1 MPLTVKKIID
11 IINGF
16 APFDLAENW
25 DNSGLQAGNPDGEI
39 QKIMVSL
46 DVSKEV
52 MEAARDWGADL
63 VLSHHPLQMNPV
75 KSIDFSKMPGSAI
88 GLAAREQISII
99 CAHTN
104 LDKAVDG
111 LNDYFAQIM
120 GVNCDESLCPD
131 SIIPD
136 SIIPDSIISDSNK
149 AASHLDESKGQL
161 QGLGRI
167 GHLKSVLSL
176 EGLALNVKERL
187 GLEHLRVIG
196 DLDLQVDRVA
206 LCTGSGGSLMDCFLG
221 SSADVYITGDVKYH
235 EARQVEM
242 NHKGLIDVGHFAS
255 EIIVV
260 DLLESLLAQA
270 LASVGYDIKIQ
281 GFKKEK
287 DPFKTV

>member
-1 MPLTVKKIID
+1 LD

-16 APFDLAENW
+16 APFALAENW
-25 DNSGLQAGNPDGEI
+25 DNSGLQAGDPDGEI

-88 GLAAREQISII
+88 GLAAREHISII
-99 CAHTN
+99 SAHTN

-111 LNDYFAQIM
+111 LNDYFAHIM
-120 GVNCDESLCPD
+120 GVECDESLCPD
-131 SIIPD
+131 SMISD
-136 SIIPDSIISDSNK
+136 SIILDSNK
-149 AASHLDESKGQL
+149 AASHLDESKGPL
-161 QGLGRI
+161 QGIGRI

-176 EGLALNVKERL
+176 RNLALNVKECL

-196 DLDLQVDRVA
+196 NLDLQVDRVA

-242 NHKGLIDVGHFAS
+242 NNKGLIDVGHFAS

-260 DLLESLLAQA
+260 DLLESSLARA

-287 DPFKTV
+287 DPFKIV

>member
-1 MPLTVKKIID
+1 MQLTVKKIID
-11 IINGF
+11 IINDF

-25 DNSGLQAGNPDGEI
+25 DNSGLQAGDPDGKI

-63 VLSHHPLQMNPV
+63 VLSHHPLQITPV

-88 GLAAREQISII
+88 GLAAREHISII
-99 CAHTN
+99 SAHTN
-104 LDKAVDG
+104 LDKAVGG

-120 GVNCDESLCPD
+120 GVNCDETLCPD
-131 SIIPD
+131 PILS
-136 SIIPDSIISDSNK
+136 DSIISDSNK
-149 AASHLDESKGQL
+149 ADSPLDKSKGQL

-167 GHLKSVLSL
+167 GALKSVLSL
-176 EGLALNVKERL
+176 RDLALNVKERL

-206 LCTGSGGSLMDCFLG
+206 LCTGSGGSLVDCFLG

-255 EIIVV
+255 EVIVV
-260 DLLESLLAQA
+260 DLLESSLAHA

>member
-25 DNSGLQAGNPDGEI
+25 DNSGLQAGDPDGEI

-63 VLSHHPLQMNPV
+63 VLSHHPLQMTPV

-88 GLAAREQISII
+88 GLAAREHISII
-99 CAHTN
+99 SAHTN

-120 GVNCDESLCPD
+120 GVNCDESLCLD
-131 SIIPD
+131 SIIL
-136 SIIPDSIISDSNK
+136 DSNK

-176 EGLALNVKERL
+176 RDLALNVKERL

-235 EARQVEM
+235 EARQVEI

-260 DLLESLLAQA
+260 DLLESSLSQA

>member
-1 MPLTVKKIID
+1 MPLTVKKIMD

-16 APFDLAENW
+16 APFALAENW
-25 DNSGLQAGNPDGEI
+25 DNSGLQVGDPEGEI

-63 VLSHHPLQMNPV
+63 VLSHHPLQMTPV

-88 GLAAREQISII
+88 GLAAREHISII
-99 CAHTN
+99 SAHTN

-111 LNDYFAQIM
+111 LNDYFAHM
-120 GVNCDESLCPD
+120 VGVNCDEVLCPD
-131 SIIPD
+131 STLPD
-136 SIIPDSIISDSNK
+136 SIILDSNK
-149 AASHLDESKGQL
+149 AASHLDKSKGQL

-176 EGLALNVKERL
+176 RDLALNVKERL

-196 DLDLQVDRVA
+196 NLDLQVDRVA

-221 SSADVYITGDVKYH
+221 SCADVYITGDIKYH

-260 DLLESLLAQA
+260 DLLESSLAQA

>member
-25 DNSGLQAGNPDGEI
+25 DNSGLQAGDPDGEI

-63 VLSHHPLQMNPV
+63 VLSHHPLQMTPV

-88 GLAAREQISII
+88 GLAAREHISII
-99 CAHTN
+99 SAHTN

-111 LNDYFAQIM
+111 LNDYFAQII

-131 SIIPD
+131 L
-136 SIIPDSIISDSNK
+136 NK

-176 EGLALNVKERL
+176 RDLALNVKERL

-235 EARQVEM
+235 EARQVEI

-260 DLLESLLAQA
+260 DLLESSLSQA

>member
-1 MPLTVKKIID
+1 MPLTVKKIIN

-25 DNSGLQAGNPDGEI
+25 DNSGLQAGDPDGKI

-52 MEAARDWGADL
+52 MEAACDWGADL
-63 VLSHHPLQMNPV
+63 VLSHHPLQMTPV
-75 KSIDFSKMPGSAI
+75 KSIDFSKMPGSVI
-88 GLAAREQISII
+88 GLAAREHISII
-99 CAHTN
+99 SAHTN
-104 LDKAVDG
+104 LDKAVGG

-120 GVNCDESLCPD
+120 GVNCDETLCPD
-131 SIIPD
+131 PILS
-136 SIIPDSIISDSNK
+136 DSIISDSNK
-149 AASHLDESKGQL
+149 ADSPLDKSKGQL

-167 GHLKSVLSL
+167 GALKSVLSL
-176 EGLALNVKERL
+176 RDLALNVKERL

-206 LCTGSGGSLMDCFLG
+206 LCTGSGGSLVDCFLG

-255 EIIVV
+255 EVIVV
-260 DLLESLLAQA
+260 DLLESILAQA

>member
-16 APFDLAENW
+16 APFALAENW
-25 DNSGLQAGNPDGEI
+25 DNSGLQAGDPDGKI

-52 MEAARDWGADL
+52 MEAACDWGADL

-88 GLAAREQISII
+88 GLAAREHISII
-99 CAHTN
+99 SAHTN

-131 SIIPD
+131 SIIL
-136 SIIPDSIISDSNK
+136 DSNK
-149 AASHLDESKGQL
+149 AVSPLGKSRGQL

-167 GHLKSVLSL
+167 GHLESVLSL
-176 EGLALNVKERL
+176 GELALNVKERL

-196 DLDLQVDRVA
+196 NLDLQVDRVA
-206 LCTGSGGSLMDCFLG
+206 LCTGSGGSLMECFLG

-260 DLLESLLAQA
+260 DLLESRLAQA

>member
-25 DNSGLQAGNPDGEI
+25 DNSGLQAGDPDGEI

-63 VLSHHPLQMNPV
+63 VLSHHPLQMTPV

-88 GLAAREQISII
+88 GLAAREHISII
-99 CAHTN
+99 SAHTN

-131 SIIPD
+131 S
-136 SIIPDSIISDSNK
+136 NK

-176 EGLALNVKERL
+176 RDLALNVKERL

-235 EARQVEM
+235 EARQVEI

-260 DLLESLLAQA
+260 DLLESSLSQA

>member
-25 DNSGLQAGNPDGEI
+25 DNSGLQAGDPDGEI

-63 VLSHHPLQMNPV
+63 VLSHHPLQMTPV

-88 GLAAREQISII
+88 GLAAREHISII
-99 CAHTN
+99 SAHTN

-131 SIIPD
+131 S
-136 SIIPDSIISDSNK
+136 NK
-149 AASHLDESKGQL
+149 AASHLDEYKGQL

-176 EGLALNVKERL
+176 RDLALNVKERL

-235 EARQVEM
+235 EARQVEI

-260 DLLESLLAQA
+260 DLLESSLSQA

>member
-16 APFDLAENW
+16 APFALAENW
-25 DNSGLQAGNPDGEI
+25 DNSGLQAGDPDGKI

-88 GLAAREQISII
+88 GLSAREQISII
-99 CAHTN
+99 SAHTN

-131 SIIPD
+131 SII
-136 SIIPDSIISDSNK
+136 SDSNK
-149 AASHLDESKGQL
+149 AASPLDESKGQL

-176 EGLALNVKERL
+176 RELALNVKERL

-221 SSADVYITGDVKYH
+221 SSADVYITGDIKYH

-255 EIIVV
+255 EVIVV
-260 DLLESLLAQA
+260 DLLESRLAKA

>member
-16 APFDLAENW
+16 APFVLAENW
-25 DNSGLQAGNPDGEI
+25 DNSGLQAGDPDGEI

-46 DVSKEV
+46 DVSEAV
-52 MEAARDWGADL
+52 MEAACDWGADL

-88 GLAAREQISII
+88 GLAAREHISII
-99 CAHTN
+99 SAHTN

-131 SIIPD
+131 SII
-136 SIIPDSIISDSNK
+136 SDLNK
-149 AASHLDESKGQL
+149 AVSPLDESKGQL

-176 EGLALNVKERL
+176 RDLALNVKERL

-206 LCTGSGGSLMDCFLG
+206 LCTGSGGSLMDCFLE

-255 EIIVV
+255 EVIVV
-260 DLLESLLAQA
+260 DLLESSLAQA

>member
-1 MPLTVKKIID
+1 MQLTVKKIID

-16 APFDLAENW
+16 APFALAENW
-25 DNSGLQAGNPDGEI
+25 DNSGLQAGDPDGEI

-99 CAHTN
+99 SAHTN

-131 SIIPD
+131 SII
-136 SIIPDSIISDSNK
+136 SDSKK
-149 AASHLDESKGQL
+149 AASPLYESKGQL

-176 EGLALNVKERL
+176 RELALNVKERL

-260 DLLESLLAQA
+260 DLLESSLAQA

>member
-25 DNSGLQAGNPDGEI
+25 DNSGLQAGDPDGEI

-52 MEAARDWGADL
+52 MEASRDWGADL
-63 VLSHHPLQMNPV
+63 VLSHHPLQINPV
-75 KSIDFSKMPGSAI
+75 KSIDFSKMPGSVI
-88 GLAAREQISII
+88 GLAAREHISII
-99 CAHTN
+99 SAHTN
-104 LDKAVDG
+104 LDKAVGG

-120 GVNCDESLCPD
+120 GVNCDEVLCPD
-131 SIIPD
+131 PIIL
-136 SIIPDSIISDSNK
+136 DSIISDSNK
-149 AASHLDESKGQL
+149 AASPLDKSKGQL

-167 GHLKSVLSL
+167 GALKSVLSL
-176 EGLALNVKERL
+176 RDLALNVKERL

-206 LCTGSGGSLMDCFLG
+206 LCTGSGGSLVDCFLE

-255 EIIVV
+255 EVIVV
-260 DLLESLLAQA
+260 DLLESILAQA